1 MGSYVDEQKSISY
14 IILLSEHIEEGFV
27 DGKYYK

>member
-1 MGSYVDEQKSISY
+1 MGSYVDEQKCLSC

-27 DGKYYK
+27 NGKYYK